1 MNPKPN
7 SWLAVLKNQ
16 TWWGVHDSDI
26 PHFADVQSLR
36 APSDVPFLTM
46 SAWREK
52 KTRKNAVRRDHLSS
66 ESRSPFVVQKKTF
79 AICSMYGIFT
89 YVWDRM
95 AVLFGQMLVNIPYL
109 EHIGSVY
116 KFAKNGELLWIARW
130 GFKMFLDVL
139 SMYFEPDLE
148 WWYAINVHIW
158 LWNNH
163 SNTINNDQHHLST
176 KPSLRTWSCMRTYTC
191 IIQIYC
197 DDVCVCALYIH
208 IISVC
213 VYNYNIIYIY
223 I

>member
-1 MNPKPN
+1 MVGCTEKPN
-7 SWLAVLKNQ
+7 MVRGSWLRHTALCWCSILKG
-16 TWWGVHDSDI
+16 TIRCAIFDHVGM
-26 PHFADVQSLR
+26 AR
-36 APSDVPFLTM
+36 
-46 SAWREK
+46 K

-213 VYNYNIIYIY
+213 VYNYNI
-223 I
+223 